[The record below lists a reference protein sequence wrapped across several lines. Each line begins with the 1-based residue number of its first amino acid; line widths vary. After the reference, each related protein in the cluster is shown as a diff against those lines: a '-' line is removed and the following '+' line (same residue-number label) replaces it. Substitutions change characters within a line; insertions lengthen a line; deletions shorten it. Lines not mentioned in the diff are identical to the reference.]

1 MEYDKF
7 EWLFNHLLETQ
18 DENTEKN
25 TQIFTSIMQTQPE
38 LFCQYA
44 MRTMTSPTLQCPT
57 AVVIRKDISK
67 HIQTNSFK
75 LSSRETQQ

>member
-25 TQIFTSIMQTQPE
+25 TQIFTSIM
-38 LFCQYA
+38 
-44 MRTMTSPTLQCPT
+44 
-57 AVVIRKDISK
+57 
-67 HIQTNSFK
+67 
-75 LSSRETQQ
+75 